1 MAVALDCKLPLLDFT
16 LLGSAEGN
24 EFRIDRG
31 ETRRGQVSG
40 LPRII
45 TSGKGEEGGQL
56 PASLLHWES
65 IKVRQTCSDYT
76 QAHKLS
82 AGLRADWR
90 LTRCL
95 T

>member
-1 MAVALDCKLPLLDFT
+1 MAVVLDCKSPLLDFT

-45 TSGKGEEGGQL
+45 TSGRGEEGGQL
-56 PASLLHWES
+56 PAIVFYTGSPLRSDKHAQ
-65 IKVRQTCSDYT
+65 ITHRHTNCS
-76 QAHKLS
+76 Q
-82 AGLRADWR
+82 GLVLIGDLR
-90 LTRCL
+90 LV
-95 T
+95 